1 MTTADNGA
9 RLADE
14 IRLLVDLIV
23 ERAAPWLDSL
33 VEEGHGT
40 DAGQDHTGGNDPGGN
55 DTGGTGAAE
64 RGWCPLCAV
73 LAICR
78 GERVDVAARLVD
90 QLTQLLALLR
100 AVLAD
105 RWHPH
110 EGVHVPGAPAPR
122 PERDRREPSRV
133 QHVPVRPRAR
143 GEPDADGGR

>member
-40 DAGQDHTGGNDPGGN
+40 EAGDDHTGGNDT
-55 DTGGTGAAE
+55 DGTGEAE

-110 EGVHVPGAPAPR
+110 EGVHMPGSPAPR
-122 PERDRREPSRV
+122 PE
-133 QHVPVRPRAR
+133 
-143 GEPDADGGR
+143 PD

>member
-33 VEEGHGT
+33 AEEGHG
-40 DAGQDHTGGNDPGGN
+40 AGAGEDHTGGDDPGG
-55 DTGGTGAAE
+55 TGEAE

-78 GERVDVAARLVD
+78 GERVDVAARVVD

-110 EGVHVPGAPAPR
+110 EGVHMPGSPAPR
-122 PERDRREPSRV
+122 PARDRREPSRV

-143 GEPDADGGR
+143 REPDADGGR